1 MKMCLPEYDPNKYE
15 PRIHSRISIPDS
27 AHRHLAYYL
36 LGVAA
41 TPLLSSAQ

>member
-1 MKMCLPEYDPNKYE
+1 MKMCLTEYDPNKYE
-15 PRIHSRISIPDS
+15 PRISIPDS